1 MLFYICSCCLSSR
14 SLCSLSSASL
24 VNFVPSLVFLSAN
37 LQMAGESMR
46 MQIAL
51 IGFELAFLE
60 NEKVSLY
67 YKCSI

>member
-1 MLFYICSCCLSSR
+1 MFLEWCESCKFCTFS
-14 SLCSLSSASL
+14 CI
-24 VNFVPSLVFLSAN
+24 LSAN

-46 MQIAL
+46 VQIAR